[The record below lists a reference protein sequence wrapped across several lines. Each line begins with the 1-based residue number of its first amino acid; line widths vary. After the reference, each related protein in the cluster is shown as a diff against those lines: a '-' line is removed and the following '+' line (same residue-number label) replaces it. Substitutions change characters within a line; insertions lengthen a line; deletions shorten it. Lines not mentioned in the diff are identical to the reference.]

1 MSAIKGSYYP
11 PEIIDTDGNIENEG
25 VYGKNTPFVSDDH
38 MGIINLQGANIDYL
52 KTASAR
58 PVPSSI

>member
-11 PEIIDTDGNIENEG
+11 PEIINTDGNIENEG

-52 KTASAR
+52 KTT
-58 PVPSSI
+58 V